1 MTSFTEDRQACHAFC
16 RRDGAYRRLQLDEES
31 LAFPSFTV
39 GLVLHRE
46 GLAGFRPIRPGTGGV
61 RGGYLDCA
69 VSHMPSRPPSPICLV
84 PLALTLACAS
94 EHGALVNRM
103 AHTAT
108 PYLARAARQPVSWQP
123 WSRDAFALAARL
135 DRPVL
140 LYVGAE
146 DCRWCTVMDR
156 EVYSDPG
163 LGALIDSLFVPVR
176 VDRDERPDVAQRYQ
190 AAIVSLAGLRGYP
203 LTVFLT
209 PDGAA
214 FFGGTYFPANDP
226 VTGRGLKQLLPDIAR
241 DFRERREFL
250 LRHAAVV
257 RQLALSRGLGVHGM
271 LRPQALAV
279 EIGSVRAALETAR
292 QAGRPLGG
300 LAPAQAVVLLLT
312 EYSRGADT
320 STLGVAMRE
329 LDALLDSGAV
339 AAATLD
345 EPPEIVRASLARS
358 LSLAWVFTAEPR
370 YREAGRDQL
379 RALLHSLTFGDGR
392 ALFAD
397 RDGFAIAAAITT
409 SDGLRDSVAQR
420 HAVAA
425 LDTLLRRVYARG
437 SGVRHAGAGALTSLL
452 QDQVQVAD
460 ACVAAYTATGRL
472 RYLDIARDL
481 AAVMDRDFADPA
493 GGYFDVAARDVP
505 APPVDDRV
513 KPVLDDLLPGA
524 NAWAAHMLLGLSAA
538 TGEPD
543 YRRRAEATLE
553 AFAGAVTGEGVRA
566 SSFLLVARDALA
578 MPRER
583 R

>member
-1 MTSFTEDRQACHAFC
+1 MPARAPTVI
-16 RRDGAYRRLQLDEES
+16 S
-31 LAFPSFTV
+31 L
-39 GLVLHRE
+39 
-46 GLAGFRPIRPGTGGV
+46 
-61 RGGYLDCA
+61 
-69 VSHMPSRPPSPICLV
+69 VSLS
-84 PLALTLACAS
+84 LACAS
-94 EHGALVNRM
+94 EHGALVNQM

-123 WSRDAFALAARL
+123 WSREVFALAARL

-190 AAIVSLAGLRGYP
+190 AAILALSGLRGYP

-209 PDGAA
+209 PDGAP

-257 RQLALSRGLGVHGM
+257 RQLALSRGLGAHGV
-271 LRPQALAV
+271 LRPQALAF

-292 QAGRPLGG
+292 QAGRPLRG
-300 LAPAQAVVLLLT
+300 LAPTQATVLLLT
-312 EYSRGADT
+312 EFSRTGDSASRAT
-320 STLGVAMRE
+320 ATRA
-329 LDALLDSGAV
+329 LDALLDSGDV
-339 AAATLD
+339 AAAVLD
-345 EPPEIVRASLARS
+345 EPPELVRASLARA

-370 YREAGRDQL
+370 YRDASRDQL
-379 RALLHSLTFGDGR
+379 NALLRSVTFGDGR

-397 RDGFAIAAAITT
+397 RDGFALASAITT
-409 SDGLRDSVAQR
+409 ADALRDSVSQR
-420 HAVAA
+420 RAIAA
-425 LDTLLRRVYARG
+425 LDTLLRRVYAHG
-437 SGVRHAGAGALTSLL
+437 SGVRHAGAGALTGLL

-460 ACVAAYTATGRL
+460 ACVAAYNATGKI

-481 AAVMDRDFADPA
+481 VAVMDRDFADLS
-493 GGYFDVAARDVP
+493 GGYYDVAARDDP
-505 APPVDDRV
+505 AAPVDDRV

-538 TGEPD
+538 TGDPD

-553 AFAGAVTGEGVRA
+553 AFAGAVAGEGVRA

-578 MPRER
+578 VPRER
-583 R
+583 